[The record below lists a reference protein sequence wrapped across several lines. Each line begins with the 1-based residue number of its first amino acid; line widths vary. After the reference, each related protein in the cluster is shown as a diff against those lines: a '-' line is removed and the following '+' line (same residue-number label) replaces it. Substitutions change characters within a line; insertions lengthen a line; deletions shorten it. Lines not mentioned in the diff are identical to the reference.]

1 MSFAASVVAEPS
13 LTLPVADLELAGG
26 AIGSSWDRI
35 RGSRIF
41 VTGGTGFVGR
51 WLVETVGL
59 ANERFGLDAH
69 VTVLTRDPA
78 RAVARSGRGEPP
90 KGVQYHTGDIRDF
103 SVPDGRFQWLVH
115 AAADPMMSGSDDQ
128 MSAVVDGA
136 QRVLAFAKAQPLEG
150 FLLVSSGAVYGR
162 QPPDVALI
170 PEDHVIEPPSRDDSP
185 YASAKRAAESACLA
199 AADHLPIRVAR
210 CFAFVG
216 PLLPLDGR
224 FAIGNFIDDR
234 IHDRP
239 IRVSGDG
246 TPVRSYMYA
255 ADLAV
260 WLWTILLRGE
270 SGRAYNVGSETA
282 VSIEDTAK
290 IVARAAEP
298 EVAVTRCIE
307 PVAGQ
312 LASRY
317 VPSTARARRELG
329 LRQTVDLTEAVRRTI
344 RWHRNA
350 P

>member
-1 MSFAASVVAEPS
+1 MSFAASVAAERS
-13 LTLPVADLELAGG
+13 LTLPVTDLELAAGV
-26 AIGSSWDRI
+26 IGSSWDRL

-41 VTGGTGFVGR
+41 VTGGTGFVGQ
-51 WLVETVGL
+51 WLVETLGV

-78 RAVARSGRGEPP
+78 RAVARSGRQEPP
-90 KGVQYHTGDIRDF
+90 KHVHYHTGDVRDF
-103 SVPDGRFQWLVH
+103 SVPDGGFQWLVH
-115 AAADPMMSGSDDQ
+115 AAADPMMAGSDDQ
-128 MSAVVDGA
+128 MATVVEGTR
-136 QRVLAFAKAQPLEG
+136 RVLAFAKTQPLDG
-150 FLLVSSGAVYGR
+150 FLQVSSGAVYGR
-162 QPPDVALI
+162 QPPDLALVS
-170 PEDHVIEPPSRDDSP
+170 EDHAIDPASADDSP
-185 YASAKRAAESACLA
+185 YAAAKRSAESACLVG
-199 AADHLPIRVAR
+199 ADDLPIRVAR
-210 CFAFVG
+210 CFTFVG

-234 IHDRP
+234 LHDQP

-270 SGRAYNVGSETA
+270 SGRPYNVGSETA
-282 VSIEDTAK
+282 VSIQDTAE
-290 IVARAAEP
+290 IVARAVEP
-298 EVAVTRCIE
+298 EVAVARRVE

-312 LASRY
+312 LPPRY

-329 LRQTVDLTEAVRRTI
+329 LRQTVDLTEAVRRTV